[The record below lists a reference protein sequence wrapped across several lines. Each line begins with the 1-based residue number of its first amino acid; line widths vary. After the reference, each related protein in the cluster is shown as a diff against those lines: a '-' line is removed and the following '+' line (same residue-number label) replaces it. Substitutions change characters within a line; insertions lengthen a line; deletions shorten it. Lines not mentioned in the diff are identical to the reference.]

1 MRSENEISGGDVS
14 YSLAL
19 GPFHPAW
26 RGPQRFVL
34 RLSGE
39 RIADIEY
46 YDGFNERGCAERLSR
61 LDLPQALHLVTRICG
76 ACSFA
81 HSLAFCQ
88 ALEQLDDTAV
98 TERAAMLRSI
108 AAELERIAS
117 HLQGA
122 ATVFRALGMEP
133 RADALEA
140 MREPALEALRTIG
153 GARVIPDLCLPGG
166 LRRDLSAHG
175 REELLVMLPKL
186 NRALYRLIDGSIDHR
201 ALLARTI
208 DVGALPRAAAEQFG
222 VRGPLARASGIPRDA
237 RADHPYA
244 GYAKLDFS
252 PITQEGGDLYARLML
267 LLLEAYESVKLAEQA
282 LQQLPEGAVEGALP
296 EELKPGHGTGV
307 VEGPRGM
314 IRYIV
319 ESDRRRITN
328 VRIDAPRQLDRL
340 LARTL
345 LSGALID
352 NAVAIMASTDHCTA
366 CAER

>member
-1 MRSENEISGGDVS
+1 VS

-61 LDLPQALHLVTRICG
+61 LDLPQALQLVTRICG

-81 HSLAFCQ
+81 HSLAFCH
-88 ALEQLDDTAV
+88 AIEQLCKLPVA
-98 TERAAMLRSI
+98 ERAALLRCV

-117 HLQGA
+117 HLQAA
-122 ATVFRALGMEP
+122 ATVLRALGIEP
-133 RADALEA
+133 RATTLEQLREQALEG
-140 MREPALEALRTIG
+140 LHLTS

-166 LRRDLSAHG
+166 LRRDLTARS
-175 REELLVMLPKL
+175 REQLLVMLLKL
-186 NRALYRLIDGSIDHR
+186 NRSLYRLIDGTIDNR

-208 DVGALPRAAAEQFG
+208 DVGTLPRPAAEQFG

-244 GYAKLDFS
+244 GYAQLDFK

-267 LLLEAYESVKLAEQA
+267 LLLEAYESVKLTEQA
-282 LQQLPEGAVEGALP
+282 LDQLPDGTAQGALP
-296 EELKPGHGTGV
+296 DELRPGLASGV
-307 VEGPRGM
+307 AEGPRGM
-314 IRYIV
+314 VRYQI
-319 ESDRRRITN
+319 ESDGRRITN
-328 VRIDAPRQLDRL
+328 ARIDAPRALDRL

-345 LSGALID
+345 LSGALLD
-352 NAVAIMASTDHCTA
+352 NTVAIVASTDHCTA